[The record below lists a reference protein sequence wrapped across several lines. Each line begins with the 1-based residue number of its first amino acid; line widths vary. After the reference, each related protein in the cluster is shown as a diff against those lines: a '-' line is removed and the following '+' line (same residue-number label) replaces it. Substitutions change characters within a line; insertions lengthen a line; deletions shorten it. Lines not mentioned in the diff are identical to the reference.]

1 VECVSILVALT
12 EINKVMK
19 LNKSIIVVTGGA
31 SGIGKALVRQFSSEG
46 ATVIIADLNL
56 KSAVEL
62 AKEVGGL
69 GVFCDVRVEQSI
81 IDLVKVVTD
90 KFNKIDIFCSNA
102 GVIFEE
108 LGDATSTRNAD
119 WQSSWE
125 VNVMAHVFAARACL
139 PFMVSRR
146 KGYFLQI
153 ISAAGLLSQIGNSA
167 YSTSKHAALGFAESL
182 SITHGDDGVRV
193 SVVCP
198 QYVLTPMLG
207 HFDSQA
213 KRELGDIMSPEDVA
227 KIIISGVL
235 KEEFLILPHPEVKK
249 YFLNK
254 ATNYS
259 KWLEGMKKLR
269 QKVLKLS
276 GDLDIKSIIKSL

>member
-1 VECVSILVALT
+1 
-12 EINKVMK
+12 MK

-56 KSAVEL
+56 ESAIEL
-62 AKEVGGL
+62 AKEVGGF
-69 GVFCDVRVEQSI
+69 GVFCDVRIEKSI

-102 GVIFEE
+102 GVLFEE
-108 LGDATSTRNAD
+108 LGDATSTRNVD

-125 VNVMAHVFAARACL
+125 VNVMAHVYAARACL
-139 PFMVSRR
+139 PCMINRQ

-167 YSTSKHAALGFAESL
+167 YSTSEHAALGFAESL
-182 SITHGDDGVRV
+182 SITHGDDGIRV

-207 HFDSQA
+207 QFDSQV
-213 KRELGDIMSPEDVA
+213 KRELGKVMTPEEVA
-227 KIIISGVL
+227 KIVISGVL
-235 KEEFLILPHPEVKK
+235 KEEFLILPHPEVEK

-254 ATNYS
+254 ATDYL
-259 KWLEGMKKLR
+259 KWLDGMKKLR
-269 QKVLKLS
+269 QKILNVN

>member
-1 VECVSILVALT
+1 
-12 EINKVMK
+12 MK

-56 KSAVEL
+56 ESAVEL
-62 AKEVGGL
+62 AKEVGGF
-69 GVFCDVRVEQSI
+69 GVFCDVRIEKSI

-102 GVIFEE
+102 GVLFEE
-108 LGDATSTRNAD
+108 LGDATSTRNVD

-125 VNVMAHVFAARACL
+125 VNVMAHVYAARACL
-139 PFMVSRR
+139 PSMISRR

-167 YSTSKHAALGFAESL
+167 YSTSKHAAIGFAESL
-182 SITHGDDGVRV
+182 SIAHSDDGIRV

-198 QYVLTPMLG
+198 QYVSTPMLG
-207 HFDSQA
+207 YTDCQVED
-213 KRELGDIMSPEDVA
+213 ELGEIMSPDEVA
-227 KIIISGVL
+227 KVVISAVL
-235 KEEFLILPHPEVKK
+235 KEEFLILPHPEVEK
-249 YFLNK
+249 YFLKK
-254 ATNYS
+254 ATDYQ
-259 KWLEGMKKLR
+259 KWLGGMKKLR
-269 QKVLKLS
+269 RKVLDRS